1 MSLIKSAG
9 FLGGGQMASALAG
22 GLRAA
27 QWKEM
32 PFAVVDRFPDSAAR
46 FASRFGA
53 TICPTAGE
61 LVAQSDLIFLCVK
74 PQDVA
79 SALTDDLQP
88 ALEGKIIVSVVA
100 GLTLQTLTK
109 HAGKGCR
116 ICRSMPNTAA
126 EIAKAVTVVCFS
138 DNTGEAEREE
148 IKAAFGA
155 VGACMELAEE
165 HFDAV
170 VAVSGSGPA
179 YACLLVEAMTS
190 GGVDAG
196 LPQAVAQELAAH
208 AVQGAA
214 ALILQTGRS
223 PEDIRHKISSPGG
236 TTLAALEVMEK
247 GLVRHHIHA
256 AVQAA
261 AARSRELSKP

>member
-1 MSLIKSAG
+1 
-9 FLGGGQMASALAG
+9 MASALAG

-27 QWKEM
+27 QWKNL
-32 PFAVVDRFPDSAAR
+32 PFFVLDRSVESARR
-46 FASRFGA
+46 FSERFDA
-53 TICPTAGE
+53 KVCENPQE
-61 LVAQSDLIFLCVK
+61 LVASCDLVFLCVK

-79 SALTDDLQP
+79 SALTDDLQTG
-88 ALEGKIIVSVVA
+88 LQGKILVSVVA
-100 GLTLQTLTK
+100 GLTLQTLGR
-109 HAGKGCR
+109 HAGPACK

-138 DNTGEAEREE
+138 PNLEEGERQQ

-179 YACLLVEAMTS
+179 YACLLVEAMTT

-196 LPQAVAQELAAH
+196 LPVEVARELAAH
-208 AVQGAA
+208 AVLGAA
-214 ALILQTGRS
+214 SLIIETGRT

-236 TTLAALEVMEK
+236 TTLAALEMMEK
-247 GLVRHHIHA
+247 GLVRHHIHS

-261 AARSRELSKP
+261 AARSRELSKW

>member
-1 MSLIKSAG
+1 
-9 FLGGGQMASALAG
+9 MASALAG

-27 QWKEM
+27 QWKDM
-32 PFAVVDRFPDSAAR
+32 PFAVVDRYAESADR

-53 TICPTAGE
+53 RICQQPAD
-61 LVAQSDLIFLCVK
+61 LIACSDLIFLCVK

-79 SALTDDLQP
+79 SALTEDLRP
-88 ALEGKIIVSVVA
+88 ALEGKILVSVVA
-100 GLTLQTLTK
+100 GLTLETLAH
-109 HAGKGCR
+109 HAGDRCR

-138 DNTGEAEREE
+138 VNTGDTERQE
-148 IKAAFGA
+148 IKDAFGA
-155 VGACMELAEE
+155 VGSCMELDEE

-179 YACLLVEAMTS
+179 YACLLVEAMTA
-190 GGVDAG
+190 GGVEAG
-196 LPQAVAQELAAH
+196 LPPAVARELAAQ

-223 PEDIRHKISSPGG
+223 PEDIRQKISSPGG
-236 TTLAALEVMEK
+236 TTLAALEMMER
-247 GLVRHHIHA
+247 GLVRQH
-256 AVQAA
+256 VQAGVKAA
-261 AARSRELSKP
+261 AARSKELSKW